1 MSIYEQIIQAYP
13 ELTAVE
19 FSNGTIILQNDS
31 DGTCDYIAEWNYSK
45 SIPYGLKV
53 GK

>member
-1 MSIYEQIIQAYP
+1 MSLYEQIINAYP

-31 DGTCDYIAEWNYSK
+31 DGAGDYIAEWNYSK
-45 SIPYGLKV
+45 PLPSNLKV